1 MVKLRL
7 LIDHLMDNNQ
17 EIYHNL
23 AALNPVSIQPPKK
36 RRRWLRALLWAV
48 VIIILFFAFFYVKN
62 KISPSNTVSWI
73 DNIPIIGQVK
83 HLAESADRDLKGE
96 ENDRINILLLGIGG
110 KNHDGGQLTDTI
122 MVASYKPSTK
132 QVSLFSIPRDLTIPL
147 ENLGLRKINNANALA
162 EAKEPGS
169 GGIATSQVV
178 GHLLEA
184 PIDYYVRVDFQ
195 GFEKIIDEVGG
206 IDVNVENTLDD
217 YSYPILGQEENPNYY
232 SRFEHLHV
240 DPGLQHM
247 NGEQA
252 LKFARSRHGVG
263 GEGTDFA
270 RARRQQKV
278 LEAVREKVLSANTLL
293 NPKKT
298 SAIINDLQN
307 NISTNLKIW
316 EIVKLIGLVKNVK
329 SDMIINKVLDNSPS
343 GLLEDGVGDN
353 GAYILTPRAGDFSE
367 VIYLFNNLFGTPPTK
382 NETEIKKPNEEVRI
396 TILNGTW
403 VNGLGSRYALGL
415 EQDNIQVVEIGNS
428 SRHNFE
434 KSVIY
439 DLSYGAKRSS
449 LEYLKEKTGA
459 NIAPTLPDW
468 LKDDLATAAETSNK
482 KQPDFI
488 IILGTDADKSNSG
501 TENNN

>member
-1 MVKLRL
+1 
-7 LIDHLMDNNQ
+7 MDNNQ

-23 AALNPVSIQPPKK
+23 AAYDQANFQKPIK
-36 RRRWLRALLWAV
+36 RRRWPKILGLMVSTLAV
-48 VIIILFFAFFYVKN
+48 FFVFFFVKN
-62 KISPSNTVSWI
+62 KIAPNNTESWI
-73 DNIPIIGQVK
+73 DNIPIIGTVK

-96 ENDRINILLLGIGG
+96 EDDRINILLLGIGG

-132 QVSLFSIPRDLTIPL
+132 QISLFSIPRDLAIPL
-147 ENLGLRKINNANALA
+147 ENMGWNRINSVNAYA
-162 EAKEPGS
+162 EQKEPGS
-169 GGIATSQVV
+169 GGIATSQAI
-178 GHLLEA
+178 GHLLNA
-184 PIDYYVRVDFQ
+184 PIDYYVRVDFD

-206 IDVNVENTLDD
+206 IDVMVERTLDD
-217 YSYPILGQEENPNYY
+217 YSYPIRGQEDNPNYNN
-232 SRFEHLHV
+232 RFEHLHV
-240 DPGLQHM
+240 DAGWQHM

-252 LKFARSRHGVG
+252 LKFARSRHGAG

-270 RARRQQKV
+270 RAKRQQKV
-278 LEAVREKVLSANTLL
+278 MEAVRAKVLSANILF

-298 SAIINDLQN
+298 SAIFNQLQN

-316 EIVKLIGLVKNVK
+316 EIVKLVGLVKNVK
-329 SDMIINKVLDNSPS
+329 SDAIINRVLDNSPS
-343 GLLEDGVGDN
+343 GLLVDTVGEN
-353 GAYILTPRAGDFSE
+353 GAYMLAPRSGDFSE
-367 VIYLFNNLFGTPPTK
+367 VVYLFANLFGTPPSPDNK
-382 NETEIKKPNEEVRI
+382 EPEKPREEFKV

-403 VNGLGSRYALGL
+403 VNGLGNRYALDL
-415 EQDNIQVVEIGNS
+415 EQENIQVVEVGNS

-439 DLSYGAKRSS
+439 DLGYGSKRSS

-468 LKDDLATAAETSNK
+468 LKEDLLSAASSGNK
-482 KQPDFI
+482 QQPDFI